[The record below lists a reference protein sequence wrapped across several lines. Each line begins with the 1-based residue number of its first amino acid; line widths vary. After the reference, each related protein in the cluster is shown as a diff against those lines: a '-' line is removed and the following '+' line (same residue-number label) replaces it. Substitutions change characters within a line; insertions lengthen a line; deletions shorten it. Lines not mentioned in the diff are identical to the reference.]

1 MQLESSVAWQ
11 RDADLSDL
19 VLFFPGAED
28 DRSRQIGR

>member
-11 RDADLSDL
+11 RDAEM
-19 VLFFPGAED
+19 VRFGTFFPGAED